1 MAHASFLHSV
11 VLAAP
16 AAGQAAGQ
24 FVPVSGGSPTT
35 SATTLLVAAYLIMW
49 ALLILF
55 IYFGWRRQQRIET
68 RVDQLEKALAK
79 ADSEAQ
85 NKS

>member
-1 MAHASFLHSV
+1 MTLASLLHAAAV
-11 VLAAP
+11 AAP
-16 AAGQAAGQ
+16 ATGRTPGQ
-24 FVPVSGGSPTT
+24 FVPVSGGGETT

-55 IYFGWRRQQRIET
+55 IYFSWRRQQRIES
-68 RVDQLEKALAK
+68 RVDHLETALAK
-79 ADSEAQ
+79 VDSETQ